1 MVVIAVLLCHA
12 LKKKKRKNKRIER
25 PHFAEGA
32 KGLLASK
39 YMAASVALEQEQEAG
54 Q

>member
-1 MVVIAVLLCHA
+1 MVVIAVR
-12 LKKKKRKNKRIER
+12 KKEKKRKNKRIER

-32 KGLLASK
+32 KGLQASK